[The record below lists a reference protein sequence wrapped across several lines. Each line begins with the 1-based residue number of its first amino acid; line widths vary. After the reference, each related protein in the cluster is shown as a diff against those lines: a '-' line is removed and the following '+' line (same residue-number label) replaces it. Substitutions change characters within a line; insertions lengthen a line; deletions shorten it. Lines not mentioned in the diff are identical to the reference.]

1 MAKDREDIEYRGHRI
16 IANNTGF
23 MIYPDKYRGEV
34 ESIEE
39 GLTAAKAWVD
49 DKNKARNEARR
60 APHIGTVD
68 DYAEALEALSLGAHE
83 RLMLVAHRAAPDRK
97 LSATELSEAAGW
109 EEAGPANMHYGNL
122 GRKIAQQ
129 LYLPIENDDDLS
141 WTQALAEYHDEE
153 SKWEMHAELGEAL
166 DRLNIT

>member
-1 MAKDREDIEYRGHRI
+1 MAKTREDIEYRGHRI

-23 MIYPDKYRGEV
+23 MIYPDKHSGEGESVDENV
-34 ESIEE
+34 E
-39 GLTAAKAWVD
+39 AAKAWVN
-49 DKNKARNEARR
+49 DKNKARNDARR
-60 APHIGTVD
+60 AKHIGTVD

-83 RLMLVAHRAAPDRK
+83 RVMLIAHRAAPDRK

-129 LYLPIENDDDLS
+129 LYLPIEDDKNLS
-141 WTQALAEYHDEE
+141 WTDVLAVYDEAE
-153 SKWEMHAELGEAL
+153 GKLQMHAELSEAL
-166 DRLNIT
+166 ERLGIT